1 MVYKI
6 LALLGMAVLYAC
18 YFGRIIV
25 RKMHGNTTVQ
35 SEKIKSYLDWILKFI
50 IYLMP
55 IVELVSVY
63 MVNGN
68 LIQKIFGL
76 YLVIIGDTVF
86 AIAAVTGGD
95 NLRDGI
101 YRYSRNPEFLG
112 FDLVYLGILVMF
124 FNPVLLIITLAA
136 IVIIHLRILAKEHYM
151 EETYGEQYLNYRNET
166 SRYAGMGRISWSK
179 IIIYAYAL
187 IFVWSVLYFF
197 TCLVYAGP
205 GLSFIW
211 LWSFLALFSEG
222 RIRMLIKKMRGKRK
236 IPVAV
241 TVVFRSIVAVGLIVF
256 VIVESLI
263 IGDMTQTSDTELEYV
278 IVLGAGLRGTEPLNP
293 LRVRIDKA
301 YEYMSEHEN
310 TVLIASGGQGRG
322 EMISEAQCIRDKLV
336 ERGIDSSRILLEDR
350 STSTEENLEYSLKVI
365 GDPNARIGIITNGFH
380 EYRARL
386 YAKHAG
392 FTDITSVPAIT
403 LFPVGIHYTVREFF
417 GVVWYMITG

>member
-1 MVYKI
+1 
-6 LALLGMAVLYAC
+6 
-18 YFGRIIV
+18 
-25 RKMHGNTTVQ
+25 
-35 SEKIKSYLDWILKFI
+35 
-50 IYLMP
+50 
-55 IVELVSVY
+55 
-63 MVNGN
+63 
-68 LIQKIFGL
+68 
-76 YLVIIGDTVF
+76 
-86 AIAAVTGGD
+86 
-95 NLRDGI
+95 
-101 YRYSRNPEFLG
+101 
-112 FDLVYLGILVMF
+112 
-124 FNPVLLIITLAA
+124 
-136 IVIIHLRILAKEHYM
+136 
-151 EETYGEQYLNYRNET
+151 
-166 SRYAGMGRISWSK
+166 
-179 IIIYAYAL
+179 
-187 IFVWSVLYFF
+187 
-197 TCLVYAGP
+197 
-205 GLSFIW
+205 
-211 LWSFLALFSEG
+211 
-222 RIRMLIKKMRGKRK
+222 MLIKKMRGKRK